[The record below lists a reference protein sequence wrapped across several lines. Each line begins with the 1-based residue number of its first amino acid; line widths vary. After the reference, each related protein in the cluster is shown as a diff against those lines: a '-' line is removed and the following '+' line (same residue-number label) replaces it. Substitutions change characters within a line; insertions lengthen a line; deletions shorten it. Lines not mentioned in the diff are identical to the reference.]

1 MSLTGEDERALRA
14 LAAGY
19 ARSVDRR
26 DAAGFVAVF
35 APDGVLKVRDPGAE
49 EPRSVLRGS
58 AELARVTES
67 IASYDATFHFIGQAT
82 YAEEGD
88 GATGEVYCTAR
99 HLTRTRHGATEY
111 TMLIRYQDRY
121 ARVGGEWRIAE
132 RGLLVDWTGVQL
144 AIPPRPPK

>member
-1 MSLTGEDERALRA
+1 MSLTADDERALRA

-19 ARSVDRR
+19 ARAVDRR
-26 DAAGFVAVF
+26 DAGGFVAVF
-35 APDGVLKVRDPGAE
+35 TPDGVLKVREPGAE

-58 AELARVTES
+58 AELARVTDS
-67 IASYDATFHFIGQAT
+67 IASYDATFHFLGQAT

-88 GATGEVYCTAR
+88 GASGEVYCTAR

-121 ARVGGEWRIAE
+121 ARVAGGWRIAE
-132 RGLLVDWTGVQL
+132 RDLIVDWTGLQL
-144 AIPPRPPK
+144 AVPPRQPK